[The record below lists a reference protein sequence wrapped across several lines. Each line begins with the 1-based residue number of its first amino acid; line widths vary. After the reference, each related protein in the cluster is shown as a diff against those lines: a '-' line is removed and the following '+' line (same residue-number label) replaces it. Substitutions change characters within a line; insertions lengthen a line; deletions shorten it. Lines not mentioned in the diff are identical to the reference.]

1 METRGP
7 EGEENHVSQPA
18 PEFAEPGPV
27 RPTAQ
32 LDDLSLL
39 QRLRDGDDAA
49 LSVLHE
55 RHVQTVYWVARER
68 VGSIPDAEEIAQDAF
83 VLLWRKCRRVEI
95 VGESCLPWLLATVNY
110 LALNMRKTRER
121 QARHVTVMPNDIEA
135 RVEVEEAAI
144 RALEMRRVERVLVGL
159 SAIDQEVYRL
169 CLVEGLSYKQAAS
182 RLSTSHAAVRNRLA
196 RVRSILRREVGR

>member
-18 PEFAEPGPV
+18 SAFAEPG
-27 RPTAQ
+27 RARS
-32 LDDLSLL
+32 LARADDLTLL
-39 QRLRDGDDAA
+39 QRLREGDDSA

-110 LALNMRKTRER
+110 LALNVRKTRER
-121 QARHVTVMPNDIEA
+121 QDRHRADMPNEIET
-135 RVEVEEAAI
+135 RIGVEEQAT
-144 RALEMRRVERVLVGL
+144 RALELQRVERVVAGL
-159 SAIDQEVYRL
+159 SAIDQDVYRL
-169 CLVEGLSYKQAAS
+169 CLLEGLSYKQAAS
-182 RLSTSHAAVRNRLA
+182 RLRTSHSAVRNRLA